1 MLFFYQFLGFILIP
15 IIKINLYIRLLKK
28 KEDKARY
35 LERYGIPTIN
45 RPQGKII
52 WIHAAS
58 IGEFKSSSILINKL
72 HSNFNILVTTTTL
85 SAANY
90 AIENYGKKII
100 HQYAPFDIE
109 KWVNRFLENWKPELS
124 IWIESDLWPIT
135 LNLLKKKSI
144 RSIYVNSRISP
155 QSYKKWK
162 FIKYFYKNIVSSF
175 DEIFAQSPLDKKRIE
190 FLSNRKVNYIG
201 NLKLSL
207 IEKNNIKT
215 NFSNLQKNLSDFK
228 VLMFASTHHDEEKI
242 FLELIKRILSK
253 INNLKIIIVPRHP
266 ERLDEIIT
274 ILKKKNINCINLK
287 DSKNFKEDIFIVG
300 SFGKMPLYFSLSDIV
315 ILGGSFVKMG
325 GHNPLEPA
333 KNNCVI
339 ITGPYI
345 YNWENIFVDM
355 INSGAC
361 YMFNNI
367 IDIEDFLLDLFNNS
381 TKLNMIKN
389 KAKKFSEKKFFQAEK
404 LFSAIDNILGA
415 K

>member
-339 ITGPYI
+339 ITGPYV

-355 INSGAC
+355 IDSGAC

-367 IDIEDFLLDLFNNS
+367 IETEDFLLDLFNNS